1 MQLLLLIPAIFSIN
15 TRFFH
20 ISHLTLQRYK
30 IFIIYTS
37 FLRKTFE
44 VLKFG
49 AASTEL
55 SLLKLCRVATNF
67 DEVRMRSSE
76 HNLKSLSVY
85 QYIISISHYSLS
97 LPNTYLI
104 FIYIIIYINII
115 YILNL
120 FPSASKYQNTKWY
133 TDILI
138 NWYTIHTDSV
148 DYLAYDI
155 CLFSYNSW
163 RFYWF
168 WLQKFWKYEI
178 FLLSL
183 QYQIAKT

>member
-1 MQLLLLIPAIFSIN
+1 MLLLIPAIFSIN

-30 IFIIYTS
+30 NFSIYAS

-44 VLKFG
+44 VLKWG

-55 SLLKLCRVATNF
+55 SLLKHCRVATNF

-104 FIYIIIYINII
+104 FI

-178 FLLSL
+178 FPLSL